1 MSAYSPALA
10 SFPPPTLS
18 DHPSLDVVLWRRH
31 LCQGRF
37 PRALR
42 VRACAA
48 QPGRLLLGHGVGGG
62 ASAPDTTFPSHAR
75 SSWAG
80 GGVGTAVGRSHVPQR
95 SAFLPRQD
103 CGLFKKTDGG
113 LPLLRRERRAPLPLP
128 SDGREQRGGEGG
140 RSLGEWGVSGGGR
153 PPSRRRPADQW
164 VRVHHQQTSTHA
176 VYNRPVGVCSARSI
190 PCDATVPQDTGGG
203 GGGQLDSPKPNL
215 PAAPHATAQVRA
227 YMVR

>member
-1 MSAYSPALA
+1 MSAYFPPLA

-18 DHPSLDVVLWRRH
+18 DHPSLDVVLWGRH

-80 GGVGTAVGRSHVPQR
+80 GGGGNGRWPVTRAPEECFPPKTGLRTFQKNRRRASPATTGEKSAVAAALRWPGTAGRGGGEVSRRVG
-95 SAFLPRQD
+95 
-103 CGLFKKTDGG
+103 G
-113 LPLLRRERRAPLPLP
+113 ERRRAATVAQAARRPVGACPPPADVDTRCLQQTCWRMF
-128 SDGREQRGGEGG
+128 G
-140 RSLGEWGVSGGGR
+140 SLYTVRRNCTARHWWR
-153 PPSRRRPADQW
+153 RRRPA
-164 VRVHHQQTSTHA
+164 
-176 VYNRPVGVCSARSI
+176 
-190 PCDATVPQDTGGG
+190 
-203 GGGQLDSPKPNL
+203 
-215 PAAPHATAQVRA
+215 
-227 YMVR
+227 